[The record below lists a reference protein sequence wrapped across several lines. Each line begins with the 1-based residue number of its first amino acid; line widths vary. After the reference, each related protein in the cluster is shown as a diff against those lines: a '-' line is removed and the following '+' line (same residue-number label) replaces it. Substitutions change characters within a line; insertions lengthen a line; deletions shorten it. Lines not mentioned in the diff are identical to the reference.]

1 MMLTHRTIWQAID
14 TVAENCD
21 LTASGLARKCGL
33 DPTTLNVSK
42 RTGRDGRERWPSTQ
56 TIAKVLEVAEMD
68 LKVFGELVESLPD
81 VPNVSTRKSGVT
93 PAQDAAKS

>member
-1 MMLTHRTIWQAID
+1 MMLTHRKIWQAID
-14 TVAENCD
+14 TVAENCG

-42 RTGRDGRERWPSTQ
+42 RTGPDGRERWPSTQ

-68 LKVFGELVESLPD
+68 LKTFGELVESLPD
-81 VPNVSTRKSGVT
+81 VPNVRTRKSRLKA
-93 PAQDAAKS
+93 AQDAASS

>member
-1 MMLTHRTIWQAID
+1 MLTHRKIWQAID

-42 RTGRDGRERWPSTQ
+42 RIGPDGRERWPSTQ
-56 TIAKVLEVAEMD
+56 TIARLLEVAEMD
-68 LKVFGELVESLPD
+68 LKTFGELVESLPHT
-81 VPNVSTRKSGVT
+81 PNVRTRKSRLKA
-93 PAQDAAKS
+93 AQDAAQL